1 MNLKD
6 RIYTKCT
13 TVGAGNIQVGAVQD
27 GFQDWT
33 VLDEGDDVYYCLID
47 DLDWEV
53 GQGVYIAD
61 VNEITRDK
69 ILDSSTGVKLVLDG
83 HSTVFAT
90 YPASKAVIKDFD
102 GNVILPEAV
111 IQADTL
117 NAERVN
123 TPVIFTSAVLV
134 DDDGDDEG
142 IATALNVYTKP
153 EVDEL
158 QRVQDLDIKENAK
171 DIIALEEELE
181 AVVPAFDRGIWTHD
195 AEAADLNAAPL
206 TSCYFIKDAA
216 GGHAA
221 TYADTKQIYFNN
233 IDAQTPPATHTFAD
247 VKVGQN
253 VELFESLDSSFLLAN
268 ITGMVKE
275 DTYTKFIVDVLKSE
289 GRPSFEVG
297 AGGDIEAD
305 TASIKSLDAGVRV
318 KFFDLGGEV
327 SLDGFMP
334 KAGGTF
340 TGDVKHKKDIIIEST
355 LPNRFINIKNRYATD
370 SEGNNSGGSDNQN
383 FGVNFDLDHGNSGYN
398 TVKWTTRAGN
408 VLSVYG
414 GTQANA
420 KYEGVISSGK
430 HLVNKKYVD
439 DAVLKLE
446 TLQTSGNSYLFD
458 NGLGAPTDTS
468 FRTESTSL
476 QYNKRFHFKK
486 LYTSEGANA
495 FLKDYKATPSTM
507 LEIYDRG
514 VLQVRTSIKNFV
526 TSDRGNNSMMFDVS
540 GTGASVHNYSSLTSN
555 KAYQVVLTNMVK
567 V

>member
-6 RIYTKCT
+6 RIYTECT
-13 TVGAGNIQVGAVQD
+13 TVGTGSIKVGGVKD
-27 GFQDWT
+27 GYQDWT
-33 VLDEGDDVYYCLID
+33 ALNDGDDVYYCIVD
-47 DLDWEV
+47 DLSWEV
-53 GQGVYIAD
+53 GQGVYIAED
-61 VNEITRDK
+61 NEVTRDVVFS
-69 ILDSSTGVKLVLDG
+69 SSTGAKLVLDG
-83 HSTVFAT
+83 NSTAFAT
-90 YPASKAVIKDFD
+90 YPADKAVILDTN
-102 GNVILPEAV
+102 GNIILPDAIIE
-111 IQADTL
+111 ADTL
-117 NAERVN
+117 NADKVN
-123 TPVIFTSAVLV
+123 SPVIFTSAVLV
-134 DDDGDDEG
+134 DDGIDEDG

-158 QRVQDLDIKENAK
+158 QRVQDVEIDQNAK
-171 DIIALEEELE
+171 DIVALEEELE
-181 AVVPAFDRGIWTHD
+181 SVIPAFDRGVWTHD
-195 AEAADLNAAPL
+195 AEATDLNSAPL
-206 TSCYFIKDAA
+206 ESCYFIKDES
-216 GGHAA
+216 GNHAD
-221 TYADTKQIYFNN
+221 TYADTKQIFFNN

-253 VELFESLDSSFLLAN
+253 VELFEELDNSFLLAN
-268 ITGMVKE
+268 ITAMTKY
-275 DTYTKFIVDVLKSE
+275 DDYTKFVVDVLKSE

-297 AGGDIEAD
+297 AGGDIGVET
-305 TASIKSLDAGVRV
+305 TAIDAGVRV

-340 TGDVKHKKDIIIEST
+340 TGQVKHKKEIIIEPT
-355 LPNRFINIKNRYATD
+355 MPNRWVDIKNRYSTNAD
-370 SEGNNSGGSDNQN
+370 GSSSGAGGKG

-398 TVKWTTRAGN
+398 QVRWSNRNGDILN
-408 VLSVYG
+408 ISG
-414 GTQANA
+414 GGGANA
-420 KYEGVISSGK
+420 KYNGAITDDK
-430 HLVNKKYVD
+430 NIANKKYVD
-439 DAVLKLE
+439 DSVLKLQ

-458 NGLGAPTDTS
+458 NGLGAPTDNS

-476 QYNKRFHFKK
+476 QYNKKFHFKK

-495 FLKDYKATPSTM
+495 FLKDYKSTPSTM

-555 KAYQVVLTNMVK
+555 KAYQVVLTNKVK